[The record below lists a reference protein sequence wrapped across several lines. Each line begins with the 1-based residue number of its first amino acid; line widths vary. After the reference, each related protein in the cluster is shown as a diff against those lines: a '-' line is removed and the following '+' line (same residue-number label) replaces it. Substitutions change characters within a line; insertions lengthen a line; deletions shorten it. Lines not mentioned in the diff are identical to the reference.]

1 MIAAEFALGDG
12 PALVLSGTGAVPAD
26 VAAVGPRASV
36 AAAPV
41 SSGDGW
47 RAVLPLQASRWAGP
61 VLPLPADDYAL
72 IVDREPADVVP
83 VPLTMLGPIRA
94 DVQGG
99 VVRIGPPIDP
109 AYDSG
114 EGQAA
119 LERRYATRPDGLEN
133 AAFFESRLGHVAGGD
148 PRAIDRELAR
158 RAPAVTRYW
167 SVVDLSVA
175 VPDGA
180 VAVVEGSPQWWRARG
195 AARLLVVDDW
205 LRRRFVRSRGQ
216 VVLQTWHGSPPRRL
230 GLRLPGWSTRRA
242 VAVVRESLRW
252 NVLLAQSPY
261 AARSLSRGYAFN
273 RAVWIE
279 GGPRNDLLVTAAPGD
294 DARAALGIAAG
305 EQVLLHAVLDPER
318 AARVDAAQL
327 ARRTGAVVLRVGVSR
342 DDAVPDAGPRVID
355 ATDYPDLARLMLAAD
370 AFVTDRSPLMFDFS
384 VTGKPMFFVESAGA
398 ADVDDRPFVVDLP
411 ARAPGPLVHTLDDLV
426 AAIGFHDAAAH
437 AERYAAWTAVFNG
450 RDDGHAA
457 ERVVARILD
466 QGFVDA

>member
-1 MIAAEFALGDG
+1 
-12 PALVLSGTGAVPAD
+12 
-26 VAAVGPRASV
+26 
-36 AAAPV
+36 
-41 SSGDGW
+41 
-47 RAVLPLQASRWAGP
+47 
-61 VLPLPADDYAL
+61 
-72 IVDREPADVVP
+72 
-83 VPLTMLGPIRA
+83 MLGPIRA
-94 DVQGG
+94 EVSGSTLR
-99 VVRIGPPIDP
+99 VGPPVDP

-148 PRAIDRELAR
+148 PRAIDGELAR

-205 LRRRFVRSRGQ
+205 LRRRFVRSPGQ

-230 GLRLPGWSTRRA
+230 GLRLPGWNARRA
-242 VAVVRESLRW
+242 AAVVRESLRW

-261 AARSLSRGYAFN
+261 AAQSLSRGYAFN

-279 GGPRNDLLVTAAPGD
+279 GGPRNDVLVTAGPGD
-294 DARAALGIAAG
+294 DARAALGIGTA
-305 EQVLLHAVLDPER
+305 EQVLLHAVLDPDR
-318 AARVDAAQL
+318 AAQVDAAEL
-327 ARRTGAVVLRVGVSR
+327 ARRTGALVVRVGVHR
-342 DDAVPDAGPRVID
+342 DHAAGETGPRVID
-355 ATDYPDLARLMLAAD
+355 ATDYPDSARLLLAAD
-370 AFVTDRSPLMFDFS
+370 ALVTDRSPLMFDFS
-384 VTGKPMFFVESAGA
+384 VTGKPMYFVESAARA
-398 ADVDDRPFVVDLP
+398 AAPDRPFVVDLA
-411 ARAPGPLVHTLDDLV
+411 ARAPGPLVSTLVELV
-426 AAIGFHDAAAH
+426 EAIAEFDPAEH
-437 AERYAAWTAVFNG
+437 AERYAQWRAVFNG